1 MDHYLA
7 IICDNKRY
15 KINLPSTYKEF
26 IDNIQNL
33 FDYSNEDI
41 EKIKFTYHL
50 DELLIEIQENMYE
63 TFIIED
69 IDKIKEIF
77 LEKKEDNQFFNHI
90 RIDSENND
98 EKDEKE
104 EILLN
109 KILKI
114 INPKINDL
122 ELKCK
127 QLEEKLEQYQN
138 LNDSLNKKCN
148 YLEEELNNVK
158 TKFEEYKIY
167 QEKKNNLIKK
177 KIPPTSDFN
186 LFSSNLS
193 KSDISSCNENTK
205 EENLHFES
213 NSFSIKEINNEK
225 KNDDESIKVIVD
237 SNENKS
243 KEISKNKMK
252 KSISLK
258 KENEENEK
266 KSMLSNFYND
276 YLNNR
281 EVKD

>member
-1 MDHYLA
+1 MDHYLV
-7 IICDNKRY
+7 IKCDNKRY

-69 IDKIKEIF
+69 KDKIKEIF

-158 TKFEEYKIY
+158 TKFEEYKIN
-167 QEKKNNLIKK
+167 QETKNKLIKK
-177 KIPPTSDFN
+177 DPPISDFN
-186 LFSSNLS
+186 LLSSNLS

-205 EENLHFES
+205 EENVNFES
-213 NSFSIKEINNEK
+213 NTFSIKENKNEK
-225 KNDDESIKVIVD
+225 KNENESIKVIVD
-237 SNENKS
+237 SNEIKS
-243 KEISKNKMK
+243 KEISKNK

-258 KENEENEK
+258 KENEENEE
-266 KSMLSNFYND
+266 KSMLSNFYNN
-276 YLNNR
+276 YFNNR
-281 EVKD
+281 EAKN

>member
-26 IDNIQNL
+26 IVNIQNL

-69 IDKIKEIF
+69 KDKIKEIF

-148 YLEEELNNVK
+148 YSEEELNNVK
-158 TKFEEYKIY
+158 TKFEEYKIN
-167 QEKKNNLIKK
+167 QETKNKLIKK
-177 KIPPTSDFN
+177 DPPISDFN
-186 LFSSNLS
+186 LLSSNLS

-205 EENLHFES
+205 EENVNFES
-213 NSFSIKEINNEK
+213 NTFSIKENKNEK
-225 KNDDESIKVIVD
+225 KNENESIKVIVD
-237 SNENKS
+237 SNEIKS
-243 KEISKNKMK
+243 KEISKNK

-258 KENEENEK
+258 KENEENEE
-266 KSMLSNFYND
+266 KSMLSNFYNN
-276 YLNNR
+276 YFNNR
-281 EVKD
+281 EAKN

>member
-1 MDHYLA
+1 MDHYLV
-7 IICDNKRY
+7 IKCDNKRY

-69 IDKIKEIF
+69 KDKIKEIF

-90 RIDSENND
+90 RIDSTENND
-98 EKDEKE
+98 DKE

-138 LNDSLNKKCN
+138 LNNTLNKKCN
-148 YLEEELNNVK
+148 NLEEELNSVK
-158 TKFEEYKIY
+158 TKFEEYKIN
-167 QEKKNNLIKK
+167 QENKNELKK
-177 KIPPTSDFN
+177 KELPPTSDFN
-186 LFSSNLS
+186 LLSSNLS
-193 KSDISSCNENTK
+193 KIDISSCNENTK

-213 NSFSIKEINNEK
+213 NTFSIKEINNEK

-243 KEISKNKMK
+243 KEISKYK

-258 KENEENEK
+258 KENEE
-266 KSMLSNFYND
+266 KSMLSNFYD
-276 YLNNR
+276 KYLNN
-281 EVKD
+281 